1 MKFLLQ
7 GAQRSLLRGFGRRYL
22 ATSTEQYAKRNYANN
37 LSEYNTVFTSL
48 TAKRRHYLLRDAYD
62 DMVLDGVQPSR
73 DTFHSL
79 IAGTMKGSRLQDAF
93 YFRDE
98 MKTMGLLP
106 DVVLYNFLISTCGK
120 SKNSDQA
127 IKILDEM
134 KNSGVKPNGQTYICL
149 LNACAA
155 AGQLDPVYAIVRDM
169 TSAGVGLN
177 KFCYA
182 GLIAAHKNKTPIAED
197 VATKIIE
204 LVEQSKGWSSV
215 EASTGEN
222 AENVM
227 MNVSEEEL
235 YNLPTADYVHKRRGF
250 LRKELTVFHVAF
262 HAFTELKNVQAMEVL
277 VEMLKSEKKDP
288 DVFILLQIMRSPPKI
303 FVTSATDDDKRV
315 LTYYPFFI
323 EVLIE
328 GAMVGHTPRGMQIA
342 LDKLEEMTQR
352 SFFLFPK
359 IANDLLLIAAGD
371 KKGGYTTANYI
382 WDLTQARKMPL
393 SFPAVEAYYN
403 GLKVEK
409 TFNDEATEEK
419 GERARLER
427 MSEEHKEQEQVLFL
441 EEGKKK
447 KLKKEAEK
455 AHKRGVCY
463 ISRVPPGMDHVKLR
477 QLLSQYGE
485 IQRIYLAP
493 QNSSSIDQVN
503 DNNKSRKRGGGAKAQ
518 LYSEGWVEFAS
529 KSNAKRVA
537 NLLNGEQIGGKKR
550 SQFYYDH
557 WNIKYLSKFKWD
569 NLTDEIAYK
578 KAIREQ
584 KLALEISAAK
594 RERDFYLKKVDQ
606 SRALSSIEERM
617 KKKQKVQQESGGE
630 LSVAP
635 QKPAVCRQFP
645 QKKPIAERE
654 RSKPQL
660 SKDVLAGVSHYL

>member
-1 MKFLLQ
+1 MRFLLQ

-288 DVFILLQIMRSPPKI
+288 DVFILLQIMRCYLLSGDLDHALQVFNDYMNSMKP
-303 FVTSATDDDKRV
+303 S
-315 LTYYPFFI
+315 FI
-323 EVLIE
+323 ELYTVLIE

-403 GLKVEK
+403 GLKGRCVPEDDPRWLLVSSTYERLRPRSGAGTGPARQQAQNIK
-409 TFNDEATEEK
+409 TDTQ
-419 GERARLER
+419 ER
-427 MSEEHKEQEQVLFL
+427 M
-441 EEGKKK
+441 
-447 KLKKEAEK
+447 
-455 AHKRGVCY
+455 
-463 ISRVPPGMDHVKLR
+463 
-477 QLLSQYGE
+477 
-485 IQRIYLAP
+485 
-493 QNSSSIDQVN
+493 
-503 DNNKSRKRGGGAKAQ
+503 
-518 LYSEGWVEFAS
+518 AS
-529 KSNAKRVA
+529 
-537 NLLNGEQIGGKKR
+537 
-550 SQFYYDH
+550 
-557 WNIKYLSKFKWD
+557 
-569 NLTDEIAYK
+569 
-578 KAIREQ
+578 
-584 KLALEISAAK
+584 
-594 RERDFYLKKVDQ
+594 
-606 SRALSSIEERM
+606 
-617 KKKQKVQQESGGE
+617 
-630 LSVAP
+630 
-635 QKPAVCRQFP
+635 
-645 QKKPIAERE
+645 
-654 RSKPQL
+654 
-660 SKDVLAGVSHYL
+660 

>member
-155 AGQLDPVYAIVRDM
+155 AGRLDPVYAIVRDM

-215 EASTGEN
+215 EASTGKN

-250 LRKELTVFHVAF
+250 LRKELTVYHVAF
-262 HAFTELKNVQAMEVL
+262 HAFTELKNVQVDFL
-277 VEMLKSEKKDP
+277 RSLVISWLWKFFVEMLKSEKKDP
-288 DVFILLQIMRSPPKI
+288 DVFILLQIMRCYLLSGDLDRALQVFNDYMNSMKP
-303 FVTSATDDDKRV
+303 S
-315 LTYYPFFI
+315 FI
-323 EVLIE
+323 ELYTVLIE

-352 SFFLFPK
+352 SFFLF
-359 IANDLLLIAAGD
+359 
-371 KKGGYTTANYI
+371 
-382 WDLTQARKMPL
+382 
-393 SFPAVEAYYN
+393 
-403 GLKVEK
+403 
-409 TFNDEATEEK
+409 
-419 GERARLER
+419 
-427 MSEEHKEQEQVLFL
+427 
-441 EEGKKK
+441 
-447 KLKKEAEK
+447 
-455 AHKRGVCY
+455 
-463 ISRVPPGMDHVKLR
+463 
-477 QLLSQYGE
+477 
-485 IQRIYLAP
+485 
-493 QNSSSIDQVN
+493 
-503 DNNKSRKRGGGAKAQ
+503 
-518 LYSEGWVEFAS
+518 S
-529 KSNAKRVA
+529 KNCK
-537 NLLNGEQIGGKKR
+537 
-550 SQFYYDH
+550 
-557 WNIKYLSKFKWD
+557 
-569 NLTDEIAYK
+569 
-578 KAIREQ
+578 
-584 KLALEISAAK
+584 
-594 RERDFYLKKVDQ
+594 
-606 SRALSSIEERM
+606 
-617 KKKQKVQQESGGE
+617 
-630 LSVAP
+630 
-635 QKPAVCRQFP
+635 
-645 QKKPIAERE
+645 
-654 RSKPQL
+654 
-660 SKDVLAGVSHYL
+660 

>member
-7 GAQRSLLRGFGRRYL
+7 GAKRSLLRGFGRRYL

-250 LRKELTVFHVAF
+250 LRKELTVYHVAF

-288 DVFILLQIMRSPPKI
+288 DVFILLQIMRCYLLSGDLDRALQVFNDYMNSKKP
-303 FVTSATDDDKRV
+303 S
-315 LTYYPFFI
+315 FI
-323 EVLIE
+323 ELYTVLIE

-403 GLKVEK
+403 GLKGRCVPEDDPRWLLVSSTYERLRPRSGAGTGPARQQAQNIK
-409 TFNDEATEEK
+409 TDTQ
-419 GERARLER
+419 ER
-427 MSEEHKEQEQVLFL
+427 M
-441 EEGKKK
+441 
-447 KLKKEAEK
+447 
-455 AHKRGVCY
+455 
-463 ISRVPPGMDHVKLR
+463 
-477 QLLSQYGE
+477 
-485 IQRIYLAP
+485 
-493 QNSSSIDQVN
+493 
-503 DNNKSRKRGGGAKAQ
+503 
-518 LYSEGWVEFAS
+518 AS
-529 KSNAKRVA
+529 
-537 NLLNGEQIGGKKR
+537 
-550 SQFYYDH
+550 
-557 WNIKYLSKFKWD
+557 
-569 NLTDEIAYK
+569 
-578 KAIREQ
+578 
-584 KLALEISAAK
+584 
-594 RERDFYLKKVDQ
+594 
-606 SRALSSIEERM
+606 
-617 KKKQKVQQESGGE
+617 
-630 LSVAP
+630 
-635 QKPAVCRQFP
+635 
-645 QKKPIAERE
+645 
-654 RSKPQL
+654 
-660 SKDVLAGVSHYL
+660 

>member
-7 GAQRSLLRGFGRRYL
+7 GAKRSLLRGFGRRYL

-288 DVFILLQIMRSPPKI
+288 DVFILLQIMRCYLLSGDLDHALQVFNDYMNSMKP
-303 FVTSATDDDKRV
+303 S
-315 LTYYPFFI
+315 FI
-323 EVLIE
+323 ELYTVLIE

-403 GLKVEK
+403 GLKGRCVPEDDPRWLLVSSTYERLRPRSGAGTGPARQQAQNIK
-409 TFNDEATEEK
+409 TDTQ
-419 GERARLER
+419 ER
-427 MSEEHKEQEQVLFL
+427 M
-441 EEGKKK
+441 
-447 KLKKEAEK
+447 
-455 AHKRGVCY
+455 
-463 ISRVPPGMDHVKLR
+463 
-477 QLLSQYGE
+477 
-485 IQRIYLAP
+485 
-493 QNSSSIDQVN
+493 
-503 DNNKSRKRGGGAKAQ
+503 
-518 LYSEGWVEFAS
+518 AS
-529 KSNAKRVA
+529 
-537 NLLNGEQIGGKKR
+537 
-550 SQFYYDH
+550 
-557 WNIKYLSKFKWD
+557 
-569 NLTDEIAYK
+569 
-578 KAIREQ
+578 
-584 KLALEISAAK
+584 
-594 RERDFYLKKVDQ
+594 
-606 SRALSSIEERM
+606 
-617 KKKQKVQQESGGE
+617 
-630 LSVAP
+630 
-635 QKPAVCRQFP
+635 
-645 QKKPIAERE
+645 
-654 RSKPQL
+654 
-660 SKDVLAGVSHYL
+660 